1 TAAGEITLPVR
12 GSSRWAA
19 STRVTVAGDC
29 ASRWPPGLSRA
40 SSRRV
45 SFFIER
51 LPSSSPA
58 EKMIYYIFR
67 LCYYV
72 HRSNA
77 TSGPPD
83 CAALEVRDQQ
93 FGCLSGVLRWKPA
106 PRLRRKIEA
115 AGSMSDRLDHA
126 CKQHGSEESQQ
137 CQHRS
142 TTRAARLSSLQQCQA
157 MAEQGCGAGAQQPRL
172 PRIGQLCERGDEIRA
187 ARALDHGLVAGQLSE
202 ERKA

>member
-1 TAAGEITLPVR
+1 
-12 GSSRWAA
+12 
-19 STRVTVAGDC
+19 
-29 ASRWPPGLSRA
+29 WPPGLSRA

-142 TTRAARLSSLQQCQA
+142 TTRAARLSSLDSPGSA
-157 MAEQGCGAGAQQPRL
+157 SFASAVMRSGPREL
-172 PRIGQLCERGDEIRA
+172 SITASSQDSSLKS
-187 ARALDHGLVAGQLSE
+187 ARREPASHRSG
-202 ERKA
+202 

>member
-1 TAAGEITLPVR
+1 MIFAPAGGCTFAGVPTSLILSFSISTAAGEITLPVR

-40 SSRRV
+40 SSRRI

-51 LPSSSPA
+51 LPSSSPV

-67 LCYYV
+67 LFYYV

-83 CAALEVRDQQ
+83 CAALEVCDQQ
-93 FGCLSGVLRWKPA
+93 DGCLSGVLRV
-106 PRLRRKIEA
+106 E
-115 AGSMSDRLDHA
+115 AGSSITPED
-126 CKQHGSEESQQ
+126 
-137 CQHRS
+137 
-142 TTRAARLSSLQQCQA
+142 
-157 MAEQGCGAGAQQPRL
+157 
-172 PRIGQLCERGDEIRA
+172 
-187 ARALDHGLVAGQLSE
+187 
-202 ERKA
+202 